1 LQRTAV
7 SLTLAL
13 TGGEVL
19 QFIDSFIRSRIN
31 RRFIMTDF
39 REVRVWLLLAGLVLL
54 AMFPALTLANPG
66 WLTPEA
72 PYITLD
78 PGVPAGSTVKAII
91 SSGETVDGV
100 RFQGIPD
107 GIGITAGSAPNTV
120 DVYVAHEETT
130 VPFFGTASFQDAS
143 VSKLTLNT
151 SSGPMMGT
159 VEALS
164 VAVSPDDGYLRFC
177 SATLA
182 GAAEGFDHPTFFV
195 GEETNDIVNV
205 PAGAPYGGD
214 PALAPQRQ
222 GGYVVAL
229 DTVTGDSTPIPGMGR
244 LNHENTAVI
253 PGGWNQF
260 ALLTTDDTFSAPSA
274 QLYLYLA
281 NHESHIMD
289 DKGSL
294 WAFRVTRTGEG
305 PVDAADPFNG
315 ANDYLDLQ
323 VGDEWQGEF
332 IRVPKDIA
340 RGLTG
345 EAPQAAL
352 ENWSNE
358 NNVFQFIRLEDLD
371 YDRND
376 PRIVYVADT
385 GQTRIVPDPDSGR
398 MQRGPGGTAGLA
410 DHGRIFKF
418 VFNEH
423 NPRKVDS
430 FSVLA
435 DGDAPGT
442 AAYVPFINPDNMGAS
457 ANSLMVQEDNDNAR
471 VWWHDF
477 ASGSWRIAATV
488 NDPDGESS
496 GIVDAS
502 AYFGP
507 GAWLLDVQGHGRN
520 VLVEQVSPDLTLE
533 LESGQ
538 LMLMIIPGS

>member
-1 LQRTAV
+1 MTH
-7 SLTLAL
+7 
-13 TGGEVL
+13 
-19 QFIDSFIRSRIN
+19 SRQ
-31 RRFIMTDF
+31 
-39 REVRVWLLLAGLVLL
+39 VRAWLLLAGLVLL
-54 AMFPALTLANPG
+54 AIFPALALANPG

-78 PGVPAGSTVKAII
+78 SGAPAGSMVKAII
-91 SSGETVDGV
+91 SSGEIV
-100 RFQGIPD
+100 
-107 GIGITAGSAPNTV
+107 GIGISPGSAPGTV

-151 SSGPMMGT
+151 SSGSMMGA
-159 VEALS
+159 VEELS

-182 GAAEGFDHPTFFV
+182 GAAEGFAQPMFFA
-195 GEETNDIVNV
+195 GEETNDVV
-205 PAGAPYGGD
+205 ELPAGAPYGAD

-229 DTVTGDSTPIPGMGR
+229 NTATGESTVVPGMGR

-260 ALLTTDDTFSAPSA
+260 ALLTTDDTFSAPSS

-294 WAFRVTRTGEG
+294 WAFRVTRTDEG
-305 PVDAADPFNG
+305 PVDATDPFNG
-315 ANDYLDLQ
+315 ANDYLDIAA
-323 VGDEWQGEF
+323 GDDWQGEF

-345 EAPQAAL
+345 EAPQDAL

-371 YDRND
+371 YDRNS
-376 PRIVYVADT
+376 PRTVYVADT
-385 GQTRIVPDPDSGR
+385 GQTRIVPDPATGR
-398 MQRGPGGTAGLA
+398 MQRGTSGTVGLA

-418 VFNEH
+418 VFNEN

-430 FSVLA
+430 FSILA

-442 AAYVPFINPDNMGAS
+442 AAYVPFINPDNVGAS

-471 VWWHDF
+471 IWWHDF
-477 ASGSWRIAATV
+477 ASGSWNVLATV

-496 GIVDAS
+496 GIVSAS

-520 VLVEQVSPDLTLE
+520 VETEEVSADLTLE

>member
-1 LQRTAV
+1 M
-7 SLTLAL
+7 
-13 TGGEVL
+13 
-19 QFIDSFIRSRIN
+19 IN
-31 RRFIMTDF
+31 FPR
-39 REVRVWLLLAGLVLL
+39 VRVWLLFAGLVLL
-54 AMFPALTLANPG
+54 AALPALALANPG
-66 WLTPEA
+66 WLTPES

-78 PGVPAGSTVKAII
+78 PGTPAGSMVKPII
-91 SSGETVDGV
+91 SSGESVDGV

-107 GIGITAGSAPNTV
+107 GIGITDGPAPNTV

-143 VSKLTLNT
+143 VSKLTL
-151 SSGPMMGT
+151 ST
-159 VEALS
+159 VPGLGLGAVIDMS
-164 VAVSPDDGYLRFC
+164 VAVSPDDGFLRFC
-177 SATLA
+177 SATMA
-182 GAAEGFDHPTFFV
+182 GAAEGFEHPTFFV
-195 GEETNDIVNV
+195 GEETDDIVNV
-205 PAGAPYGGD
+205 PAGAPYGAD

-229 DTVTGDSTPIPGMGR
+229 DTVTGESVPVPGMGR

-260 ALLTTDDTFSAPSA
+260 ALLTTDDTFNAPSA

-281 NHESHIMD
+281 NHESHITD

-294 WAFRVTRTGEG
+294 WAFRVTRTDAG
-305 PVDAADPFNG
+305 PVDATDAFNG
-315 ANDYLDLQ
+315 ANDYLDIQ
-323 VGDEWQGEF
+323 VGDDWQGEF

-340 RGLTG
+340 RGLTA
-345 EAPQAAL
+345 EAPQDAL

-371 YDRND
+371 YDRNN
-376 PRIVYVADT
+376 PRVVYVADT
-385 GQTRIVPDPDSGR
+385 GRTRIIPDPTTGR
-398 MQRGPGGTAGLA
+398 MQRGPGGTVGSA
-410 DHGRIFKF
+410 DNGRIFKF
-418 VFNEH
+418 VFNEN

-442 AAYVPFINPDNMGAS
+442 NAYVPFINPDNMGAS
-457 ANSLMVQEDNDNAR
+457 LNSLMVQEDNDNAR
-471 VWWHDF
+471 IWQYDF
-477 ASGSWRIAATV
+477 ATGSWTVVATV

-502 AYFGP
+502 AWFGP

-520 VLVEQVSPDLTLE
+520 VLEEQVSPDLTLE

-538 LMLMIIPGS
+538 LMLLVIPGS

>member
-1 LQRTAV
+1 M
-7 SLTLAL
+7 
-13 TGGEVL
+13 
-19 QFIDSFIRSRIN
+19 INSRK
-31 RRFIMTDF
+31 
-39 REVRVWLLLAGLVLL
+39 VRIWSLLAGLILL
-54 AMFPALTLANPG
+54 TALPALALANPG

-72 PYITLD
+72 PYITLE
-78 PGVPAGSTVKAII
+78 PGLPTGSMVKGII
-91 SSGETVDGV
+91 SSGEVVDGV

-107 GIGITAGSAPNTV
+107 GIGITGGAAPNTV

-143 VSKLTLNT
+143 VSKLTLST
-151 SSGPMMGT
+151 VAGSGLGA
-159 VEALS
+159 VEQLS

-177 SATLA
+177 SATMA

-195 GEETNDIVNV
+195 GEETNDIVDV
-205 PAGAPYGGD
+205 PAGAPYGAD

-222 GGYVVAL
+222 GGYAVAL
-229 DTVTGDSTPIPGMGR
+229 DTVTGESVPVPGLGR

-260 ALLTTDDTFSAPSA
+260 ALLTTDDTFNAPSA

-305 PVDAADPFNG
+305 PVDATDAFNE

-332 IRVPKDIA
+332 IRVPKEIA
-340 RGLTG
+340 RGLTE
-345 EAPQAAL
+345 EAPQDAL

-371 YDRND
+371 YDRHN
-376 PRIVYVADT
+376 PRVVYVADT
-385 GQTRIVPDPDSGR
+385 GQTRIVPDADTGR
-398 MQRGPGGTAGLA
+398 MQRGPGGTVGMA
-410 DHGRIFKF
+410 DNGRIFKF
-418 VFNEH
+418 VFNEN

-430 FSVLA
+430 FSIMA
-435 DGDAPGT
+435 DGDATGT
-442 AAYVPFINPDNMGAS
+442 EVFVPFINPDNMGAS

-471 VWWHDF
+471 VWQHDF
-477 ASGSWRIAATV
+477 ASGSWQVVATV

-502 AYFGP
+502 AWFGD

-520 VLVEQVSPDLTLE
+520 VLTEVVSPELTLE

-538 LMLMIIPGS
+538 LMLMVIPGS

>member
-1 LQRTAV
+1 M
-7 SLTLAL
+7 SN
-13 TGGEVL
+13 
-19 QFIDSFIRSRIN
+19 FPK
-31 RRFIMTDF
+31 
-39 REVRVWLLLAGLVLL
+39 VRAWLLLAGIALL
-54 AMFPALTLANPG
+54 AIFPALVAANPG

-72 PYITLD
+72 PYITLE
-78 PGVPAGSTVKAII
+78 PGLPPGSTVKAII
-91 SSGETVDGV
+91 SSGEMVDGV

-107 GIGITAGSAPNTV
+107 GIGISPGSAPGTV

-143 VSKLTLNT
+143 VSKLTLST
-151 SSGPMMGT
+151 ASGSMMGA
-159 VEALS
+159 VEDLS
-164 VAVSPDDGYLRFC
+164 VAVSPNDGYLRFC
-177 SATLA
+177 SATMA
-182 GAAEGFDHPTFFV
+182 GTAEGFANPTFFV
-195 GEETNDIVNV
+195 GEETNDVVGV
-205 PAGAPYGGD
+205 PAGAPYGAD

-260 ALLTTDDTFSAPSA
+260 ALLTTDDTFSAPSS

-294 WAFRVTRTGEG
+294 WAFRVTRTDEG
-305 PVDAADPFNG
+305 PVDATDPFND
-315 ANDYLDLQ
+315 ANDYLDLK
-323 VGDEWQGEF
+323 VGDYWQGEF

-340 RGLTG
+340 RGLTD
-345 EAPQAAL
+345 EAPQSAL

-371 YDRND
+371 YDRNN
-376 PRIVYVADT
+376 PRVVYVADT
-385 GQTRIVPDPDSGR
+385 GQTRIVPNPDTGR
-398 MQRGPGGTAGLA
+398 MRRGPSGTDGLA
-410 DHGRIFKF
+410 DNGRIFKF
-418 VFNEH
+418 VFNEN

-430 FSVLA
+430 FSILA

-442 AAYVPFINPDNMGAS
+442 SVYVPFVNPDNMGAS

-471 VWWHDF
+471 IWWYDF
-477 ASGSWRIAATV
+477 ASGSWSILARV

-502 AYFGP
+502 ADFGP

-520 VLVEQVSPDLTLE
+520 VETEEVSPELTLE

-538 LMLMIIPGS
+538 LMLMVIPGS